1 LPSCSVACNKIH
13 KENHPPDPEPSTPA
27 EANASNTNAADAQA
41 TGPKNPFGFLDDSQH
56 LRYLFKRYPNLPR
69 QLLAIVAETDPP
81 AEAQHSTIKEAL
93 LAKAA
98 AASQPKKEQWNHDV
112 GIRKGK
118 EALRKA
124 RKADGDLGEGIRE
137 YTELIAH
144 LTSEDARN
152 READE
157 LLRQEAK
164 QRDAELIRKLIEEE
178 KR

>member
-1 LPSCSVACNKIH
+1 M
-13 KENHPPDPEPSTPA
+13 
-27 EANASNTNAADAQA
+27 
-41 TGPKNPFGFLDDSQH
+41 
-56 LRYLFKRYPNLPR
+56 
-69 QLLAIVAETDPP
+69 AETDPP
-81 AEAQHSTIKEAL
+81 TEAQHSTLKEAI

-98 AASQPKKEQWNHDV
+98 AAGNPKKEQWNHDV

-144 LTSEDARN
+144 LTSQDARN
-152 READE
+152 READA
-157 LLRQEAK
+157 LLRQQAT
-164 QRDAELIRKLIEEE
+164 QRDADLIRKLIEEE